1 MMVMSGLQKSV
12 ELGDNMEYTVRYNGK
27 PVRTF
32 SVKEDAQKFMVN
44 FIEVQQ
50 DYQKQFQYIDDA
62 VDKSDLKESLEV
74 LQYIMERK

>member
-1 MMVMSGLQKSV
+1 
-12 ELGDNMEYTVRYNGK
+12 MEYTVRYNGK

-62 VDKSDLKESLEV
+62 VEKSDLKESLEV